1 MEVVNLDRWKE
12 LNSLKFYFIHGWDW
26 GFVLFFYISSH
37 PDSGLRK
44 ERRRKKKITNI
55 ISFDDDLDGGAEDEE
70 EGEDDS
76 QKMGA
81 MRKSHTAP
89 AQNSVE
95 EGIDP
100 LEPVF
105 SESLTQNGMVE
116 PGIVSWVGSPHP
128 SRTPPLATP
137 LATPPLPDSKS
148 IDNEEE
154 EEEEEM
160 YKPKAQTQEEE
171 RISSDQWVRSLQSNV
186 GV

>member
-1 MEVVNLDRWKE
+1 MSFFC
-12 LNSLKFYFIHGWDW
+12 SLFLKI
-26 GFVLFFYISSH
+26 FFY

-70 EGEDDS
+70 EGEEDS
-76 QKMGA
+76 QKTGVMK
-81 MRKSHTAP
+81 KSHTAP

-95 EGIDP
+95 KGIDL
-100 LEPVF
+100 LEPAL
-105 SESLTQNGMVE
+105 SESPAQNGVAE

-128 SRTPPLATP
+128 SRTAPAT
-137 LATPPLPDSKS
+137 TPPLPDSKS

-160 YKPKAQTQEEE
+160 YKPRAQTQEEE
-171 RISSDQWVRSLQSNV
+171 RTSSDQ
-186 GV
+186 

>member
-1 MEVVNLDRWKE
+1 MNFSII
-12 LNSLKFYFIHGWDW
+12 SL
-26 GFVLFFYISSH
+26 LSH

-70 EGEDDS
+70 EGEEDS
-76 QKMGA
+76 QKMA
-81 MRKSHTAP
+81 VMRKSHTSLP
-89 AQNSVE
+89 QNSVE

-105 SESLTQNGMVE
+105 SESPAQNGVAE

-128 SRTPPLATP
+128 SRTPPAT
-137 LATPPLPDSKS
+137 TPPLPDTKK

-154 EEEEEM
+154 EEEEEDM
-160 YKPKAQTQEEE
+160 YKPRAQAQEE
-171 RISSDQWVRSLQSNV
+171 RFSSDQ
-186 GV
+186 